1 MKIVNNL
8 FFYQGIEIPQSKI
21 FLFLT
26 LVNCEIS
33 LSQIRN
39 NEISHLSAGLVSNTL
54 ANFDQVLLVRWSS
67 LEQDCS
73 VHLCRVQS
81 L

>member
-21 FLFLT
+21 FLFLA

-33 LSQIRN
+33 LSQIRYDG
-39 NEISHLSAGLVSNTL
+39 ISQLFAGLVSDSP
-54 ANFDQVLLVRWSS
+54 ANFDQILPVRWGP

-73 VHLCRVQS
+73 IHLGRVQS